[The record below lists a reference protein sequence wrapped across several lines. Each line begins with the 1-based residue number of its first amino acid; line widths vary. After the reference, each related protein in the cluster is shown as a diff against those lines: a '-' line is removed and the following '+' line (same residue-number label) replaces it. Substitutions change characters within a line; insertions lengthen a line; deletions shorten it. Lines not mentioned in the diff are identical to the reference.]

1 MLDLSIKKRL
11 LIYKKIFCYAN
22 ALKFM
27 DLFLLLFNTL
37 EVHLARELLESSVK
51 CLFEFFSVL
60 IALKFY
66 KFGL

>member
-1 MLDLSIKKRL
+1 MLDLSIEKRL

-22 ALKFM
+22 KLKFK

-37 EVHLARELLESSVK
+37 EVHLARESLESSVQ
-51 CLFEFFSVL
+51 CLFEFFLVL

-66 KFGL
+66 KFDL